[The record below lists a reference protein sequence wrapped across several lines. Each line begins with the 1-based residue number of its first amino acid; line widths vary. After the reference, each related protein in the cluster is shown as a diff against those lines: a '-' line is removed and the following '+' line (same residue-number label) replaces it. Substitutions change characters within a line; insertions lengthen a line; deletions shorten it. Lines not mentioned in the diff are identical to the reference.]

1 LVIEIINHI
10 SKRGAT
16 MQSEVRKLGLAL
28 AVNARNFFTVR
39 INLHKN

>member
-28 AVNARNFFTVR
+28 AGNARNFFTIR